1 MGGEFVLTL
10 GGGGGGGEEAVPANE
25 EVLDFELP
33 SSDGTADVLFLAIDR
48 CQETLFLSLNPS
60 IELIETT
67 RERVELIISD
77 TRHRRD
83 HVGGSRFQKSFVSTF
98 STQGNGRVIRAAT
111 EGFCFSSR
119 LFRRRT
125 SPPPLPDGFPH
136 PKSGQHPPSTFGWT
150 EGLKN

>member
-1 MGGEFVLTL
+1 MGGELALTL
-10 GGGGGGGEEAVPANE
+10 GVGGGGGEEAVPANE

-67 RERVELIISD
+67 RERVELISD

-83 HVGGSRFQKSFVSTF
+83 HVGGSSRF
-98 STQGNGRVIRAAT
+98 
-111 EGFCFSSR
+111 
-119 LFRRRT
+119 
-125 SPPPLPDGFPH
+125 
-136 PKSGQHPPSTFGWT
+136 
-150 EGLKN
+150 